1 MDASFID
8 ELASA
13 APTPGGGGASACV
26 GAIAAALAS
35 MVGELTVGKKRYAA
49 VEAEV
54 AGSLGR
60 LAILR
65 SRLMA
70 LIDEDAEAF
79 SPMARAYAMPAST
92 DAEAAAKEA
101 ALQGALAGACEPP
114 LAVMRACIDVLHE
127 CGFLARN
134 GSRLAVSDA
143 GACAVL
149 AHAAAVAASFNV
161 YINADAMAD
170 ASLRERMRSEA
181 DSLVRDARELADA
194 AYGHVACEIG
204 APVDG
209 CVAEAGVA
217 GAEGALCAGASASGA
232 DGSVENAS
240 AAGGP
245 AGTGARS

>member
-35 MVGELTVGKKRYAA
+35 MVGELTVGKERYAA

-65 SRLMA
+65 SRLLA

-92 DAEAAAKEA
+92 DGEAAAKEA
-101 ALQGALAGACEPP
+101 ALQGALVGACEPP
-114 LAVMRACIDVLHE
+114 LAIMRACIDVLHE
-127 CGFLARN
+127 CDFLARN

-149 AHAAAVAASFNV
+149 AHAAAVAASLNV

-209 CVAEAGVA
+209 CVAGAA

-232 DGSVENAS
+232 GGSVANAS

-245 AGTGARS
+245 AGMGARR